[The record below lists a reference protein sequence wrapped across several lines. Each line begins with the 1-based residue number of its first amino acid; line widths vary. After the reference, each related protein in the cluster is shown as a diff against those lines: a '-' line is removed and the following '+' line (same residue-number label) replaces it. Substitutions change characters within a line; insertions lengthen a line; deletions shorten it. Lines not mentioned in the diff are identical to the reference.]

1 MTELHEQI
9 KPLYEL
15 MRLTLERWALNSVH
29 ESAFRN
35 PILLANALLDEYLI
49 DHDTHD
55 ALLDL
60 HQHTQLHKDTTSP
73 ADQVLQTRAQSDEL
87 LDLFTQLANEPTL
100 GKRHNVIIPAWL
112 AGESLAE
119 LAESRGVDEQ
129 RILVLLHEV
138 VRYYEVASLEELREV
153 LVV

>member
-1 MTELHEQI
+1 MTTLHDQI
-9 KPLYEL
+9 KQLYHL
-15 MRLTLERWALNSVH
+15 MRLTLERWALNTVP
-29 ESAFRN
+29 ESTYHD
-35 PILLANALLDEYLI
+35 PVLLANALLDEYLI
-49 DHDTHD
+49 DHDTHE
-55 ALLDL
+55 ALIDL
-60 HQHTQLHKDTTSP
+60 HQYTQMHQDGTLSANLTL
-73 ADQVLQTRAQSDEL
+73 QVQAQCDDL

-100 GKRHNVIIPAWL
+100 GKRHNAIIPAWL

-138 VRYYEVASLEELREV
+138 VRYYEVGSLEALREI

>member
-1 MTELHEQI
+1 MTSLNKQT
-9 KPLYEL
+9 KQLYDL
-15 MRLTLERWALNSVH
+15 MRLTLERWALNTVREAAYH
-29 ESAFRN
+29 D
-35 PILLANALLDEYLI
+35 PVLLANALLDEYLI
-49 DHDTHD
+49 DNDTHD
-55 ALLDL
+55 ALVDL
-60 HQHTQLHKDTTSP
+60 QKYAVMRQYGTLSANQAL
-73 ADQVLQTRAQSDEL
+73 QVQAQCDDL

-100 GKRHNVIIPAWL
+100 GKRHNAIIPAWL

-138 VRYYEVASLEELREV
+138 VRYYEVGSLEALREI

>member
-9 KPLYEL
+9 KQLHKL

-29 ESAFRN
+29 ESAFGD

-60 HQHTQLHKDTTSP
+60 HRYEQMHKDGMLSTNQ
-73 ADQVLQTRAQSDEL
+73 ALQVRAQSNEL

>member
-1 MTELHEQI
+1 MTSLDKQINQLEQ
-9 KPLYEL
+9 L
-15 MRLTLERWALNSVH
+15 MRLTLERWALNIVD
-29 ESAFRN
+29 ESAFSD

-55 ALLDL
+55 ALMDL
-60 HQHTQLHKDTTSP
+60 HQYTPMHQDGTLSANQAL
-73 ADQVLQTRAQSDEL
+73 QVGAQNDEL
-87 LDLFTQLANEPTL
+87 LDLFTQLSNEPTL

-112 AGESLAE
+112 AGEPLAE

-138 VRYYEVASLEELREV
+138 VRYYEVASLEELREI

>member
-1 MTELHEQI
+1 MTVLHDQI
-9 KPLYEL
+9 RQLHEL
-15 MRLTLERWALNSVH
+15 MRLTLERWALNTGH
-29 ESAFRN
+29 ESTFSD
-35 PILLANALLDEYLI
+35 PILLANTLLDEYLI

-55 ALLDL
+55 ALIDL
-60 HQHTQLHKDTTSP
+60 HQYTQMHKDGTLS
-73 ADQVLQTRAQSDEL
+73 ANQALQVRAQSDEL

-138 VRYYEVASLEELREV
+138 VRYYEVRSLDELREV